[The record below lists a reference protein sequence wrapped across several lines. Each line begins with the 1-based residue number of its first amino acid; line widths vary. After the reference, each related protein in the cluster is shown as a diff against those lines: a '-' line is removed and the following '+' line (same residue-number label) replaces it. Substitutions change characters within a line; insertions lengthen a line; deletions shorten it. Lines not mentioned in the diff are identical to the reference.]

1 MKKTAMILIFAFISL
16 TAGGAMLRATPAA
29 AQSHADICQ
38 ANYLQCINGCAGA
51 QSCSNQCQVNKD
63 QCNSQG
69 Q

>member
-1 MKKTAMILIFAFISL
+1 MKKTAIILTLAFISL
-16 TAGGAMLRATPAA
+16 AGGYMLNTTPAA

-38 ANYLQCINGCAGA
+38 ANYDQCINGCAGA

-63 QCNSQG
+63 GCNSQG